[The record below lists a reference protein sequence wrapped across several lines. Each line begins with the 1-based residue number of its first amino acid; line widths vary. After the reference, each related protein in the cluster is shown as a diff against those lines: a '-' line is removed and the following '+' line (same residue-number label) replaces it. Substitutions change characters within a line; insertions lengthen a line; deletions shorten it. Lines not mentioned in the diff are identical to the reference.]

1 MPSRRPLP
9 TISSIR
15 RDAETGLARAA
26 CFTFVALPTHFT
38 RSMFKAT
45 ISITLRPSILDPEGK
60 TVHHALTNLG
70 YDQIDQ
76 VRMGKRA
83 EVWIDE
89 EDEEEA
95 RRVATEACEKL
106 LSNPV
111 TENFEISLEA
121 VSSTDATAGSA

>member
-1 MPSRRPLP
+1 MY
-9 TISSIR
+9 
-15 RDAETGLARAA
+15 
-26 CFTFVALPTHFT
+26 
-38 RSMFKAT
+38 KAT

-70 YDQIDQ
+70 YDQIDR

-89 EDEEEA
+89 DDEEAA

-106 LSNPV
+106 LANPV
-111 TENFEISLEA
+111 TENFEIHLEA
-121 VSSTDATAGSA
+121 VSEEEGPEAAT

>member
-1 MPSRRPLP
+1 MY
-9 TISSIR
+9 
-15 RDAETGLARAA
+15 
-26 CFTFVALPTHFT
+26 
-38 RSMFKAT
+38 KAT

-89 EDEEEA
+89 DNEDAA
-95 RRVATEACEKL
+95 RRVAEEACEKL
-106 LSNPV
+106 LANPV
-111 TENFEISLEA
+111 TENFEIALEA
-121 VSSTDATAGSA
+121 AEDIDETPA

>member
-1 MPSRRPLP
+1 MY
-9 TISSIR
+9 
-15 RDAETGLARAA
+15 
-26 CFTFVALPTHFT
+26 
-38 RSMFKAT
+38 KAT

-70 YDQIDQ
+70 YDKIDR

-89 EDEEEA
+89 EEEDEA

-106 LSNPV
+106 LANPV
-111 TENFEISLEA
+111 TENFEIELEP
-121 VSSTDATAGSA
+121 VSEDEMEEATS

>member
-1 MPSRRPLP
+1 MY
-9 TISSIR
+9 
-15 RDAETGLARAA
+15 
-26 CFTFVALPTHFT
+26 
-38 RSMFKAT
+38 KAT

-70 YDQIDQ
+70 YDAIDR

-89 EDEEEA
+89 EDEDEA

-106 LSNPV
+106 LANPV
-111 TENFEISLEA
+111 TENFEIDLEP
-121 VSSTDATAGSA
+121 VSEDELEEATS

>member
-1 MPSRRPLP
+1 MY
-9 TISSIR
+9 
-15 RDAETGLARAA
+15 
-26 CFTFVALPTHFT
+26 
-38 RSMFKAT
+38 KAT

-70 YDQIDQ
+70 YDQIDR

-89 EDEEEA
+89 DDEEAA

-106 LSNPV
+106 LANPV
-111 TENFEISLEA
+111 TENFEIELEPA
-121 VSSTDATAGSA
+121 SEDEMEEASS

>member
-1 MPSRRPLP
+1 MY
-9 TISSIR
+9 
-15 RDAETGLARAA
+15 
-26 CFTFVALPTHFT
+26 
-38 RSMFKAT
+38 KAT

-70 YDQIDQ
+70 YDEIDR

-89 EDEEEA
+89 EDAEEA

-111 TENFEISLEA
+111 TENFEIDLEP
-121 VSSTDATAGSA
+121 VSEEETDATAR

>member
-1 MPSRRPLP
+1 MY
-9 TISSIR
+9 
-15 RDAETGLARAA
+15 
-26 CFTFVALPTHFT
+26 
-38 RSMFKAT
+38 KAT

-89 EDEEEA
+89 ESEEAA
-95 RRVATEACEKL
+95 RRVAEEACEKL
-106 LSNPV
+106 LANPV
-111 TENFEISLEA
+111 TENFEIHLEA
-121 VSSTDATAGSA
+121 AEEVDDAAA

>member
-1 MPSRRPLP
+1 MY
-9 TISSIR
+9 
-15 RDAETGLARAA
+15 
-26 CFTFVALPTHFT
+26 
-38 RSMFKAT
+38 KAT

-70 YDQIDQ
+70 YDQIDR

-89 EDEEEA
+89 DDEAAA

-106 LSNPV
+106 LANPV
-111 TENFEISLEA
+111 TENYDIQLEA
-121 VSSTDATAGSA
+121 VSPDEARDAAA